1 VRYTRRSLKIIK
13 HTNARSQNKIKHL
26 KEQEKNRDFEDI

>member
-1 VRYTRRSLKIIK
+1 MQYTRRSLKIIK

-26 KEQEKNRDFEDI
+26 EG